1 MQKSI
6 RLSALAALLLIAG
19 ISCKKSATPSEE
31 VNAVTP
37 AVINSIKEM
46 GFTTSNIEST
56 EGGYIVEGDIFISS
70 SDLSRS
76 MNGSILRVGQS
87 EQYRTT
93 NLVTGLPRV
102 ISILVATSLPASY
115 ASATDEAILRYNAQ
129 NLQLTFRRITS
140 GTPTITIKDAPKSAR
155 YLASAGFPTSSGN
168 PYNTVLVATRQI
180 GTQPLNTVASI
191 LAHEIGHCIGF
202 RHTDYMDRSYS
213 CGGSTA
219 NEGASTVGAIL
230 VPGTP
235 AGPDPNSWMLA
246 CIGSGQNRPF
256 NQNDKTALNYLY

>member
-1 MQKSI
+1 MQKNL
-6 RLSALAALLLIAG
+6 RVTLFAALLLIAG
-19 ISCKKSATPSEE
+19 FSCKKSATQNEE

-37 AVINSIKEM
+37 DVINSIRQM
-46 GFTTSNIEST
+46 GFSTANLSAT
-56 EGGYIVEGDIFISS
+56 EGGYIVEGDIFIPQ

-76 MNGSILRVGQS
+76 MNGGILRVGQS

-102 ISILVATSLPASY
+102 ITILVATSLPASY
-115 ASATDEAILRYNAQ
+115 VTATDEAITRYNAEK
-129 NLQLTFRRITS
+129 LQITFQRITS
-140 GTPTITIKDAPKSAR
+140 GTPSILIKDAPRSAR
-155 YLASAGFPTSSGN
+155 YLASAGFPTNSGQ

-180 GTQPLNTVASI
+180 GTQPTNTVASI

-230 VPGTP
+230 IPGTP

-256 NQNDKTALNYLY
+256 NSNDKTALSFLY